1 MRQARGAWAAVKAAP
16 QLDLLKRIIH
26 TREDIDKAQNATK
39 RRRNAEY
46 GEHASEVAAIR
57 INGRPS

>member
-1 MRQARGAWAAVKAAP
+1 VKAAP